1 MFKILLLVDVVVAA
15 LFASVNNFM
24 NWLHVWLL
32 RAQYL
37 VWHLNGY
44 LCVQYNRLFT
54 RFGLIEHKSVFKLI
68 NNLNGIGDGG
78 SCWQFLN
85 FNWNLYKK

>member
-1 MFKILLLVDVVVAA
+1 MFKILLLVVVDVAP

-24 NWLHVWLL
+24 NWLHVWLV

-54 RFGLIEHKSVFKLI
+54 WFGLIEHNSVFKLI
-68 NNLNGIGDGG
+68 NNWKCGGGGG